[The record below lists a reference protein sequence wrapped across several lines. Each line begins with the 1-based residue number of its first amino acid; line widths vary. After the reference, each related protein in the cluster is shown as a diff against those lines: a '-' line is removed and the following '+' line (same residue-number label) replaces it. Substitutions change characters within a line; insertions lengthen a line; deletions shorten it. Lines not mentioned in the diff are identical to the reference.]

1 MVQSGQPKP
10 ARRLGRSRRV
20 GVPPRTHAFCPQVI
34 KTKSSRKNCCCC
46 GNSFFFWTNG
56 TASNRGEGRGQHNV
70 METADFAGKP
80 FPCPVCNVSLRLK
93 ISSKQK
99 PYCMCLE
106 CGIQIFFRGQAGIQ
120 RLWKM
125 IRSEEAVAAEFN
137 VLYARVTSKEQER
150 EGFSIPAQLKLLRE
164 YASRNEFQL
173 VMEFVDIE
181 TAKSPG
187 RQNFVEMARFFAGNK
202 ERDCR
207 VILVEKTDR
216 LYRNFRDA
224 VTLED
229 LDLEIHLV
237 KEGQIISKDAK
248 SQAKLIHGMQLVL
261 ARNYIENL
269 REEVKKGMREKAEQ
283 GIYPGRAPFGYR
295 NNRTDRTIEIHL
307 ANAEIVTHIFEL
319 YSSGEYS

>member
-56 TASNRGEGRGQHNV
+56 TASNRGKGRGQHNV

-137 VLYARVTSKEQER
+137 GPARAISLYNWLQ
-150 EGFSIPAQLKLLRE
+150 GLK
-164 YASRNEFQL
+164 
-173 VMEFVDIE
+173 
-181 TAKSPG
+181 
-187 RQNFVEMARFFAGNK
+187 RQ
-202 ERDCR
+202 
-207 VILVEKTDR
+207 
-216 LYRNFRDA
+216 
-224 VTLED
+224 
-229 LDLEIHLV
+229 
-237 KEGQIISKDAK
+237 KDA
-248 SQAKLIHGMQLVL
+248 L
-261 ARNYIENL
+261 E
-269 REEVKKGMREKAEQ
+269 KKQGFFSWDRDREKVIA
-283 GIYPGRAPFGYR
+283 AL
-295 NNRTDRTIEIHL
+295 D
-307 ANAEIVTHIFEL
+307 AEIERVRSEL
-319 YSSGEYS
+319 EKEMKAEKKK